1 MKKFSL
7 QFAVRRDKILDDEVE
22 LFDFDFDGGKV
33 AWLTNH
39 FSPPVSQ
46 SFSGIFLHIFCN

>member
-1 MKKFSL
+1 MKKKFSL

-33 AWLTNH
+33 AQL
-39 FSPPVSQ
+39 FEVA
-46 SFSGIFLHIFCN
+46 